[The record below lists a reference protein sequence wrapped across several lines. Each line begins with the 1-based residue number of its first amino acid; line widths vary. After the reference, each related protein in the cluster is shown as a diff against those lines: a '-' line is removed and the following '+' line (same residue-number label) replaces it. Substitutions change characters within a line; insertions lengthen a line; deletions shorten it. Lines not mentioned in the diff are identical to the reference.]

1 MNHQG
6 NQRVS
11 WKGLVYGETIHGKES
26 EIALLRLTLH
36 EIVCDIVSEKKS
48 QSAVFY

>member
-11 WKGLVYGETIHGKES
+11 WKGLVYGETIDGKES
-26 EIALLRLTLH
+26 ENCSSASDAH

-48 QSAVFY
+48 HSAVFY